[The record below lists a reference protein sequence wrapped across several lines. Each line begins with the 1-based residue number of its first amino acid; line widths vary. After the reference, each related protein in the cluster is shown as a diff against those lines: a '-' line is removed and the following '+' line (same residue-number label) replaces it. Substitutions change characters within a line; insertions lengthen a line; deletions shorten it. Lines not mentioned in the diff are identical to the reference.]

1 MRIAV
6 LREPGRFELADEPV
20 PGPGRDEVRLRV
32 AVCGVCASELDMW
45 RGARGHARLPWYPG
59 HEVSGVVEEVGPDVG
74 WPSVGDPVAAWVTTR
89 GFADEVVLRAEHSV
103 PIDGTPV
110 ELSLAEPLACAV
122 NAIELAD
129 LRVGDDLLV
138 IGAGYMGLLLLQL
151 AAQQAPRHLIVADVR
166 DEALERARGLGATHV
181 VNVGATSL
189 ADVVGELTDG
199 VGVDIAIEATG
210 TQAALSALG
219 DVTRMSGTVVIAGY
233 HQGEPREVDLAT
245 WNWKA
250 FRIAN
255 AHFRDVGVIMHGMR
269 RAGRLLAAKR
279 IDMEPLVTHRFPLER
294 IDDAFRAAV
303 EKPPGFVKAVVHP

>member
-1 MRIAV
+1 MRVAV

-20 PGPGRDEVRLRV
+20 SAPGREEVRLRV
-32 AVCGVCASELDMW
+32 VVCGVCASELDMW
-45 RGARGHARLPWYPG
+45 RGARGHASFPWYPG
-59 HEVSGVVEEVGPDVG
+59 HEVSGVVEDTGPDVT
-74 WPSVGDPVAAWVTTR
+74 WPALGESVAAWVTTR
-89 GFADEVVLRAEHSV
+89 GYADQVVLRAEHCV

-110 ELSLAEPLACAV
+110 ELSLLEPLACTV

-129 LRVGDDLLV
+129 LRIGDDVLV

-166 DEALERARGLGATHV
+166 DEALERARGFGATHV
-181 VNVGATSL
+181 VNVAEAAL
-189 ADVVGELTDG
+189 ADAVGALTEG
-199 VGVDIAIEATG
+199 VGVDVAIEATG
-210 TQAALSALG
+210 SQAALSVLG
-219 DVTRMSGTVVIAGY
+219 DVTRMSGTVTIAGY
-233 HQGEPREVDLAT
+233 HQGEPRQIDLAT

-255 AHFRDVGVIMHGMR
+255 AHFRDVGVIMQGMR

-279 IDMEPLVTHRFPLER
+279 IAMEPLVTHRFALDR
-294 IDDAFRAAV
+294 IDEAFAAAV

>member
-1 MRIAV
+1 VRVAV
-6 LREPGRFELADEPV
+6 LREPGGFELADEPV
-20 PGPGRDEVRLRV
+20 PAPGRDEVRLGV

-45 RGARGHARLPWYPG
+45 RGARGHATLPWYPG
-59 HEVSGVVEEVGPDVG
+59 HEVSGVVEEVGADVT
-74 WPSVGDPVAAWVTTR
+74 WPSVGEPVAAWVTTR
-89 GFADEVVLRAEHSV
+89 GFADQVMLRAEHCV
-103 PIDGTPV
+103 ALDGTPV

-122 NAIELAD
+122 NAIELAG
-129 LRVGDDLLV
+129 LRIGDDVLV

-151 AAQQAPRHLIVADVR
+151 SAQQAPRHLIVADVR
-166 DEALERARGLGATHV
+166 DEALERARGFGATRV
-181 VNVGATSL
+181 VNVAGTSL
-189 ADVVGELTDG
+189 ADAVGELTDG
-199 VGVDIAIEATG
+199 IGVDVAIEATG
-210 TQAALSALG
+210 TQAPLSTLG

-233 HQGEPREVDLAT
+233 HQGEPRQVDLAA

-279 IDMEPLVTHRFPLER
+279 IAMEPLVTHRFPLDR